1 MEFIGS
7 EKMANLIVI
16 TGPQAVGKMTV
27 AESLK
32 EKINY
37 KLMINHDSIELAIR
51 IFGNKND
58 AQKQLNEA
66 IRTKAF
72 EIAIKNNID
81 MIFTYVTAFDRED
94 NIHYLK
100 NLQNMFEQTGGTF
113 YLVEL
118 QADIETRMKRNITPH
133 RLESKPSKQN
143 IDWSKNEIVKTM
155 QEHRLNSNEDEFFC
169 DNHIK
174 IDNTNLSPD
183 EVSEIIIDKYKLSS
197 NKIKK

>member
-1 MEFIGS
+1 M
-7 EKMANLIVI
+7 
-16 TGPQAVGKMTV
+16 
-27 AESLK
+27 
-32 EKINY
+32 
-37 KLMINHDSIELAIR
+37 AIR

-66 IRTKAF
+66 IRNKAF

-94 NIHYLK
+94 NINYLK

-143 IDWSKNEIVKTM
+143 IEWSKNEIVKTM

>member
-1 MEFIGS
+1 
-7 EKMANLIVI
+7 MANLIVI

-32 EKINY
+32 EKIDY

-66 IRTKAF
+66 IRNKAF

-143 IDWSKNEIVKTM
+143 IEWSKNEIVKTM